1 MKQYSAGFSLRR
13 NQWNVFCW
21 HRLLSSENWVKW
33 YYISE
38 IVFFFRL
45 FHLILSRQCWDRFI
59 LVFVILFLQI
69 IPLNLDLKVLKQI
82 YPYSLVWRMSRDGKL
97 HGSDMSHATTA
108 SPKPS
113 LRVPWRVGDAM
124 VGRGNAGWTTW
135 ESGHFCPC
143 QNCSQGPPYR
153 KDWKRISAESPL
165 MSPWRCKRSRDW
177 KWTEL
182 CQMNGHCKRLR
193 FLLVCPLWSVW
204 RQTNA
209 IKTLGQLFSSPLPPP
224 SPPQNVLE

>member
-143 QNCSQGPPYR
+143 QNCSQWPP
-153 KDWKRISAESPL
+153 AEKTGWGSLLNHLSCP
-165 MSPWRCKRSRDW
+165 PNDPIGQG
-177 KWTEL
+177 TEL
-182 CQMNGHCKRLR
+182 NWTLIVFVRYIIITLCWI
-193 FLLVCPLWSVW
+193 LLPLS
-204 RQTNA
+204 
-209 IKTLGQLFSSPLPPP
+209 L
-224 SPPQNVLE
+224 